1 MPSAAPTVQ
10 AGDTRPIHV
19 YIRAGL
25 KSHGEGAHD
34 YPQFI
39 ADWSKLLTDKGALV
53 DGSFHFPT
61 AQELA
66 TTDVMVMYKGDAG
79 YMTASEK
86 QVMEDYLKRGGGLIS
101 IHDTLCGDD
110 PQYYSSIVGGSKL
123 HGERNFSSGAIKY
136 TVVDKASPIMKG
148 ISDFEIDDEAFFKIT
163 WAKSPEVKV
172 LATAPMPA
180 GGEVVPQM
188 WTYERTIFGGQ
199 PFRAFVWMQGH
210 TYTNFKNP
218 QIEGMLLRAIAWAGH
233 YPVETLVNGSA
244 PPRGGGRG
252 RRGGGSG
259 GDAPAAPC
267 GPRARWRVAGSSLPR
282 AADAGRR
289 ERGGA
294 ATTYPQIATAAA
306 GVSFRQSRSEQAA
319 GVCRRDAAH
328 QHRMRGV
335 RLTVDLAAAPA

>member
-66 TTDVMVMYKGDAG
+66 NTDVMVMYKGDAG

-136 TVVDKASPIMKG
+136 TDRRQGVADHEG
-148 ISDFEIDDEAFFKIT
+148 HLGLRDRRRGLLQDHLGEI
-163 WAKSPEVKV
+163 
-172 LATAPMPA
+172 A
-180 GGEVVPQM
+180 GGQGA
-188 WTYERTIFGGQ
+188 RH
-199 PFRAFVWMQGH
+199 RAD
-210 TYTNFKNP
+210 
-218 QIEGMLLRAIAWAGH
+218 A
-233 YPVETLVNGSA
+233 
-244 PPRGGGRG
+244 RG
-252 RRGGGSG
+252 R
-259 GDAPAAPC
+259 
-267 GPRARWRVAGSSLPR
+267 
-282 AADAGRR
+282 
-289 ERGGA
+289 
-294 ATTYPQIATAAA
+294 
-306 GVSFRQSRSEQAA
+306 
-319 GVCRRDAAH
+319 
-328 QHRMRGV
+328 
-335 RLTVDLAAAPA
+335 